1 MELKSSLSKQQEDQ
15 TIAKL
20 KFHGANLSFSS
31 QYSSGVFFVFVLLT
45 LIPFFFNLIFLTIN
59 KMLFSKIKFNLL
71 SEYSLTLRAHE
82 KNAI

>member
-1 MELKSSLSKQQEDQ
+1 LPKQQEDQ

-45 LIPFFFNLIFLTIN
+45 LIPFFF
-59 KMLFSKIKFNLL
+59 
-71 SEYSLTLRAHE
+71 
-82 KNAI
+82 